1 MRKPYKERE
10 MIFVKGWNGVKRLER
25 LAANGRKVDPDYF
38 CGVPKAQWEKLAEGG
53 PYEITEVEP
62 FTNNSSSATVQN
74 FIIPQYAIT
83 RIWKGKRSETAKK
96 LKETGTSE
104 E

>member
-25 LAANGRKVDPDYF
+25 LACNGRKVDPDFFY
-38 CGVPKAQWEKLAEGG
+38 GVPKAQWEALAEGG
-53 PYEITEVEP
+53 PYEVTEVEP
-62 FTNNSSSATVQN
+62 FTNNNSSATVETFQ
-74 FIIPQYAIT
+74 IPQYAIT